1 MPDRIANISQ
11 SRIKYAPRQRDAR
24 YGTDRAVS
32 VKDAVLQRCLQVAAS
47 NHKHLRWRGF
57 FVLAK
62 VVATAEESSFGDD
75 NRHVIKLVGYAFC
88 TDPALSLSVEEL
100 AASLST
106 IWVETAN
113 PFASTPLP
121 NAAEHHDL
129 VFV

>member
-1 MPDRIANISQ
+1 VCH
-11 SRIKYAPRQRDAR
+11 
-24 YGTDRAVS
+24 GTVRAVR
-32 VKDAVLQRCLQVAAS
+32 VKDAALQRRLQAAVV
-47 NHKHLRWRGF
+47 NHVHLRWRGF

-88 TDPALSLSVEEL
+88 TDPAPSFSVEEL

-121 NAAEHHDL
+121 NASEHHDL

>member
-1 MPDRIANISQ
+1 VC
-11 SRIKYAPRQRDAR
+11 
-24 YGTDRAVS
+24 YGTVTAIS

-62 VVATAEESSFGDD
+62 VVSTAEESSFGDV
-75 NRHVIKLVGYAFC
+75 NRHVIKLVGHAFC
-88 TDPALSLSVEEL
+88 TDPAPSFSVEEL